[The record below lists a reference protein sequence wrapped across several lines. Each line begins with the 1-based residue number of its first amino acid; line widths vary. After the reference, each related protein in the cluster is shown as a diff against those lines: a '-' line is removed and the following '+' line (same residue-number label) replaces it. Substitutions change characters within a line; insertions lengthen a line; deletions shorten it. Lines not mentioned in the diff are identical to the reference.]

1 MKEQR
6 NVHLKVQELCDCYA
20 TNDPLKEMSGVPT
33 DEDKEEAALKW
44 LALAALHG
52 VNNNAKSVT
61 ISRSAEGEVSVTAKY
76 RESEL
81 PSPGSDVGGKIFE
94 AIKDITHIE
103 GQEGKTP
110 LALGIR
116 NDSIELSVKY
126 KSKKNKEKVSIKFP
140 G

>member
-1 MKEQR
+1 M
-6 NVHLKVQELCDCYA
+6 
-20 TNDPLKEMSGVPT
+20 
-33 DEDKEEAALKW
+33 
-44 LALAALHG
+44 
-52 VNNNAKSVT
+52 
-61 ISRSAEGEVSVTAKY
+61 
-76 RESEL
+76 
-81 PSPGSDVGGKIFE
+81 GGKIFE